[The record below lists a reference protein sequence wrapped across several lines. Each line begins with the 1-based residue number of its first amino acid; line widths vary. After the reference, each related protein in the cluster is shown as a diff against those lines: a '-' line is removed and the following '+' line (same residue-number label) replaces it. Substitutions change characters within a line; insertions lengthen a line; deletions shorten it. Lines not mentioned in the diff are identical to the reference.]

1 MSKLNRPSKKGLEIM
16 QSNLK
21 DPTMEDFLLGVDKS
35 IWSDPA
41 LKHDLVCVN
50 EVHQPDP
57 LTLWATKTFLG
68 IFHKFVGRRYKSAV
82 GSDGSPLFHY
92 DKKHLEMPAE
102 ILSTALSALLP
113 VAAIVVLYLVQNM
126 AKRLAIIAVFT
137 VMFSIGLVLMAA
149 ATRSENFAATAA

>member
-149 ATRSENFAATAA
+149 ATRSENLAATAA